1 MPALSDAVDDTRV
14 EYTSLL
20 SMEERRRRFSEVLD
34 DQSLAKTIRV
44 EKMFRQMQRKVY
56 CSMDITTVGFHISF
70 YFHEHTHMFSFS
82 TIFITNAIIEV

>member
-56 CSMDITTVGFHISF
+56 CNMDNTTVGFHISF
-70 YFHEHTHMFSFS
+70 YFHVHTHMFSFS
-82 TIFITNAIIEV
+82 TNLITNVIEV